1 MKTISIISPCFNEQD
16 NVAEC
21 HAAVKALFERELP
34 GYRREHIFAD
44 NASSDRTVEILREI
58 AAGDPAVKIVVNAR
72 NFGVFRSTFN
82 ALQYATGD
90 ATLVLLPV
98 DMQDP
103 PALLPEFVRLWESG
117 YDVVAGA
124 RANRQEDALMRA
136 GRWTFYRIVNS
147 LSDIKLSPNIGEFQ
161 LIDRKVL
168 DAVLAH
174 NAEAA
179 LLALALR
186 PALRAPLVYVAHTLW
201 SVELSA
207 YLPRSKTLARAARA
221 PGAALDRLLASRADA
236 TLVLARAAERSLAP
250 HARGPIVR
258 VSPGWTIELAPE
270 PDEIEDLCHRH
281 GLRVRGYAIY
291 TGNLDAYQDL
301 PELDAAAAVLAPR
314 PVVVA
319 THDSRAAHFRSLR
332 LLRVASP
339 EESRLLVYGARV
351 AVVPRRHVGGFPIKL
366 LQYLEAG
373 RAVVARAPLAD
384 TLAHGESGWLLAH
397 DADAREL
404 AGAIA
409 RVWDDPA
416 LAAKLGD
423 GARRTPS
430 QAVRQERAQTLVD
443 QPPAE
448 REHERVLPVPGP
460 QALDEQLAGPR
471 QARPA
476 GLQLQQ
482 RTHPAHLRARELPGG
497 GAIDQRP
504 DGVGELARQRRAPA
518 APARH
523 DARRPRR
530 AATRRVAP
538 EPPATGRR
546 RLRSR

>member
-1 MKTISIISPCFNEQD
+1 MRLALLAAFRFPAPQGSQRYADEQ
-16 NVAEC
+16 AR
-21 HAAVKALFERELP
+21 AL
-34 GYRREHIFAD
+34 A
-44 NASSDRTVEILREI
+44 
-58 AAGDPAVKIVVNAR
+58 AAGSDVTLFCYGRGDGREPPVRVVRSAPWLAPARPSAR
-72 NFGVFRSTFN
+72 LDLRK
-82 ALQYATGD
+82 
-90 ATLVLLPV
+90 LPS
-98 DMQDP
+98 D
-103 PALLPEFVRLWESG
+103 L
-117 YDVVAGA
+117 
-124 RANRQEDALMRA
+124 ALMRELLREHRA
-136 GRWTFYRIVNS
+136 APF
-147 LSDIKLSPNIGEFQ
+147 
-161 LIDRKVL
+161 

-423 GARRTPS
+423 GARRTLLAAHDWS
-430 QAVRQERAQTLVD
+430 ALARETL
-443 QPPAE
+443 
-448 REHERVLPVPGP
+448 
-460 QALDEQLAGPR
+460 ALVAG
-471 QARPA
+471 A
-476 GLQLQQ
+476 
-482 RTHPAHLRARELPGG
+482 RARF
-497 GAIDQRP
+497 
-504 DGVGELARQRRAPA
+504 
-518 APARH
+518 
-523 DARRPRR
+523 
-530 AATRRVAP
+530 
-538 EPPATGRR
+538 
-546 RLRSR
+546 SR